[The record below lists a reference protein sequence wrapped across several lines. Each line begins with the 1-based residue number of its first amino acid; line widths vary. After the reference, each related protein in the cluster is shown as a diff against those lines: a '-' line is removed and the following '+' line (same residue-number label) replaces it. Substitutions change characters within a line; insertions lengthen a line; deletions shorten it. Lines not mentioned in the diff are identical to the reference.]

1 MTDRMIP
8 DPKLIE
14 GCLQGKRKAYALLY
28 KRYAANML
36 GVCMRYG
43 RNLAEAEDVLQ
54 EGFIKVF
61 TNLDKFRQEGSLEG
75 WIRRIM
81 VNTAVDHYH
90 KQTKEGLFVS
100 LEEIKDP
107 HGTGEHGEED
117 EDLPAADLT
126 ADDLMEMIQHLPD
139 GYRIV
144 FNMYAIEGYSH
155 QVIAETLNISVN
167 TSKSQL
173 FKARRMLRNVIL
185 HRSLDHAN
193 KR

>member
-1 MTDRMIP
+1 MIP

-28 KRYAANML
+28 KRYAAIML
-36 GVCMRYG
+36 GVCLRYG
-43 RNLAEAEDVLQ
+43 RNLVEAEDVLQ

-81 VNTAVDHYH
+81 VNTAVDHYN
-90 KQTKEGLFVS
+90 KQAKEGFLVS
-100 LEEIKDP
+100 MEGMRESYSS
-107 HGTGEHGEED
+107 GETGEEEENIPV
-117 EDLPAADLT
+117 EDLT
-126 ADDLMEMIQHLPD
+126 EDDLMKMIQNLPD
-139 GYRIV
+139 GYRLV

-155 QVIAETLNISVN
+155 QEIADKLNISVN
-167 TSKSQL
+167 TSKTQL
-173 FKARRMLRNVIL
+173 FKARRMLRKVIL

>member
-1 MTDRMIP
+1 MIP

-28 KRYAANML
+28 KRYAATML
-36 GVCMRYG
+36 GVCLRYG

-61 TNLDKFRQEGSLEG
+61 TNLAKFRQEGSLEG

-81 VNTAVDHYH
+81 VNTAVDNYN
-90 KQTKEGLFVS
+90 KQSREGFLLN
-100 LEEIKDP
+100 LEEINDMNLSDES
-107 HGTGEHGEED
+107 GDGEEG
-117 EDLPAADLT
+117 LPAGDLT
-126 ADDLMEMIQHLPD
+126 VDDLMKMIHHLPD
-139 GYRIV
+139 GYRMV

-155 QVIAETLNISVN
+155 QEIAETLNISIN
-167 TSKSQL
+167 TSKTQL
-173 FKARRMLRNVIL
+173 FKARRMLRNVL
-185 HRSLDHAN
+185 LNRSLDHVN